1 MYLFGRDKFYRN
13 TVCMDITKII
23 HFSSSDPSL
32 VSTEAIQTSFI
43 FLWSYMK
50 RCMFLPGHSDHWN
63 TITDLGN
70 AGMMALPRAQVL
82 AFAEI
87 CQANMMY
94 ILNRSFYLNASW
106 A

>member
-1 MYLFGRDKFYRN
+1 
-13 TVCMDITKII
+13 
-23 HFSSSDPSL
+23 
-32 VSTEAIQTSFI
+32 
-43 FLWSYMK
+43 
-50 RCMFLPGHSDHWN
+50 MFLPGHSDHWN
-63 TITDLGN
+63 TITDMGQ

-87 CQANMMY
+87 AQANMMY